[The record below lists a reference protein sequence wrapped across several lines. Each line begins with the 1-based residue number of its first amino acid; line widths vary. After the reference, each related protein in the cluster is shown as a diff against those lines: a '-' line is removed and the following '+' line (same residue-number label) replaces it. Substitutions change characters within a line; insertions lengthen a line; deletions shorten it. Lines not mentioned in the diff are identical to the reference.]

1 MAACVGWLLSLLCRV
16 PKRRGSI
23 IGNNG
28 FGGVE
33 NSVVK
38 HGDPQTHLFKVKVTL
53 WRRRRSAEG
62 NALSLLI
69 PPLWSRR
76 GTGKKGGN
84 LVKAAAAAAYYKGR
98 IHREREKEEE
108 EGCLA
113 AAARS

>member
-1 MAACVGWLLSLLCRV
+1 MREFAA
-16 PKRRGSI
+16 RGGKKSEI
-23 IGNNG
+23 FADVLNG
-28 FGGVE
+28 
-33 NSVVK
+33 S
-38 HGDPQTHLFKVKVTL
+38 P
-53 WRRRRSAEG
+53 EG